1 MIGQVDDWCSR
12 EGGVRDDS
20 KNLPEILAGVGGRWW
35 RVKSLGRFR
44 EVKVEKTENGFMF
57 NKEIIC

>member
-1 MIGQVDDWCSR
+1 MISQVDEWCSR

-20 KNLPEILAGVGGRWW
+20 RNLPERLAGGWGWW

-44 EVKVEKTENGFMF
+44 EVKVEKTENAFMF